1 VNPDPDLS
9 IFVVSYNTRDYTLA
23 CLRSVY
29 EQTSDLA
36 FEVLVVDNASR
47 DGSAEAI
54 AAEFPQARLF
64 PLDENLGF
72 GRANNVAAREARGK
86 AFLLLN
92 PDTVVLDGAI
102 QQLHRFASAQ
112 RPEVVAGGRTF
123 FANGALNPGSCWGE
137 LSLRS
142 LFCMA
147 TGLAQLFPRS
157 LLFNPHALGDWQ
169 RDTVREVGVVA
180 GCLLWIRR
188 ELWERLDGFDPDFFM
203 YAEDVDL
210 CMRARATGAR
220 CMICPDARIVHY
232 AGVSE
237 KVRADKMVRLFRA
250 RAQLMRKHWARPRA
264 RLGVAL
270 LSFWALMRRA
280 GFAAASRLHPR
291 FQSGHAT
298 WSQIWSE
305 RGAWQGVL

>member
-1 VNPDPDLS
+1 M
-9 IFVVSYNTRDYTLA
+9 SYNTRDYTLG

-29 EQTSDLA
+29 EQTRDLD
-36 FEVLVVDNASR
+36 FEVIVVDNASH

-54 AAEFPQARLF
+54 AAQFPQVRLF

-86 AFLLLN
+86 ALLLLN

-102 QQLHRFASAQ
+102 QQLHRFASA
-112 RPEVVAGGRTF
+112 RPHEVVVGGRTF
-123 FANGALNPGSCWGE
+123 FADGALNPGSCWGE
-137 LSLRS
+137 LTLRS

-169 RDTVREVGVVA
+169 RDTVREVGVIA

-188 ELWERLDGFDPDFFM
+188 ELWDRLEGFDPDFFM
-203 YAEDVDL
+203 YAEDADL
-210 CMRARATGAR
+210 CMRARAAGAR
-220 CMICPDARIVHY
+220 CVICPDARIIHY
-232 AGVSE
+232 AGASE

-250 RAQLMRKHWARPRA
+250 RAQLMRKHWWRPRA

-270 LSFWALMRRA
+270 LSFWALLRRA
-280 GFAAASRLHPR
+280 AFGIARWLHPR
-291 FQSGHAT
+291 FRTGYAT

-305 RGAWQGVL
+305 RSAWQGVL

>member
-1 VNPDPDLS
+1 MSPRPEISVVLVNW
-9 IFVVSYNTRDYTLA
+9 NTRDL
-23 CLRSVY
+23 LRSC
-29 EQTSDLA
+29 LA
-36 FEVLVVDNASR
+36 SVRAHLPPLSHEVIVVDNGSS
-47 DGSAEAI
+47 DGSAEMVAR
-54 AAEFPQARLF
+54 EFPEAQLVQNG
-64 PLDENLGF
+64 ENLGF